1 MARPLEEQ
9 PWVIATAGAVVSG
22 LIKLNGLTLRWEVE
36 GWEQVAELEHQG
48 QRCIFCFWH
57 NRLLYIGYYLARVP
71 LTMLISQS
79 KDGAYITSVA
89 RWYGIEAVR
98 GSSTRGG
105 ARALVEMVA
114 LARRSPRHLGLT
126 PDGPKGPRYE
136 MQAGLVALAQ
146 KTGRPVVPVA
156 LSATRVHRF
165 ASWDRFLVPLP
176 FARVHL
182 RFGAPVTVAP
192 GRDAFEGERLRLQAI
207 LRRLTAEADLSCGQ
221 PLDPELEGTP

>member
-1 MARPLEEQ
+1 MAKPLEEQ
-9 PWVIATAGAVVSG
+9 PWVIAGAAAVASAV
-22 LIKLNGLTLRWEVE
+22 IKANGLTLRWDVQ
-36 GWEQVAELEHQG
+36 GWEGVAELERQG
-48 QRCIFCFWH
+48 QRCLFCFWH
-57 NRLLYIGYYLARVP
+57 NRLLYICYYLARVP

-89 RWYGIEAVR
+89 RWYGVEAVR

-126 PDGPKGPRYE
+126 PDGPKGPCYE
-136 MQAGLVALAQ
+136 IQAGLIALAQ

-156 LSATRVHRF
+156 LSATRTHRF
-165 ASWDRFLVPLP
+165 ASWDRFLFPLP

-182 RFGAPVTVAP
+182 RFGAPVMVDP
-192 GRDAFEGERLRLQAI
+192 RRDAFERERLRLQTI
-207 LRRLTAEADLSCGQ
+207 LRRLTAEADVACGQ
-221 PLDPELEGTP
+221 SLDPELEDVP